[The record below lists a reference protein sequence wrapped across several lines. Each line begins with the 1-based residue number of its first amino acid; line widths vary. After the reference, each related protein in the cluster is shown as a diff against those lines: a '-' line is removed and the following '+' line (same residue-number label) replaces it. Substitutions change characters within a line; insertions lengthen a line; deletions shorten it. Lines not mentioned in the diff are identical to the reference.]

1 VLCFATPA
9 AREEKLLER
18 SIASMQSITAKVRSG
33 FAILVVLLSVA
44 AFLAYSSAHTVI
56 GLAVMVVLVLSG
68 AFTVML
74 AVLTDTFAGSIS
86 KLATAAE
93 CIARG
98 DVNQAID
105 YKSNDESGKLA
116 VALRGI
122 VQTTREREQALET
135 VSNYVGRIGNGEIP
149 EKITE
154 KYHNDAEILR
164 NNLNA
169 CIDGLGGLVEANK
182 VMQRMALNDH
192 TTEVKGSYKGIFA
205 DVTTATTLVQERLKS
220 ANRACQAVTS
230 GDYKSTMG
238 ELKKIGKRSEQDTF
252 IPGLIQ
258 MMETIDSLVSDAQF
272 LSKAAVEGK
281 LSTRADASRHQG
293 EYRKVIE
300 GINATLEAIIGPLN
314 SAASYVENI
323 SKGVIPE
330 KIRET
335 YQGDFSTLKNNL
347 NDCID
352 GLGGLVESNKV
363 LQRVAVNDYTTQV
376 TGSYQGIFAEVAA
389 ATNLAQKR
397 AANTVRIANKI
408 AEGDYAIDLAE
419 LKKVGK
425 RSEHDT
431 LIPAYIQMMESIAA
445 LSSDAQM
452 LSQAAVKGDL
462 SARAD
467 VSKHLGE
474 YRKVIQGVN
483 ATLDVAEEKNFW
495 YESILDAVPFPIH
508 VIDNDMNWTFLNRAF
523 EKLMTELSL
532 VRDRKDAVG
541 RPCST
546 AAANICKTKNCGIRQ
561 LQQGTPESFFD
572 WHGKDCKQD
581 TTFVLNR
588 KGEKVGYVET
598 VTDLTP
604 ILRAKNYT
612 AREVERLAGNLAQLA
627 QGELS
632 KLNLQEAESDEHT
645 GKVRE
650 QFVLINKNLVEVRDA
665 VKTMV
670 SDAEMLVEAGI
681 HGRLEVRADVSKH
694 LGEYR
699 KVIQG
704 VNATL
709 DAAEDKGLWYE
720 SVLDAVPFPIHV
732 IDNDMNWTF
741 LNRAFEKLMTDLNYI
756 RDRKDAV
763 GRQCSTAAANICKTK
778 NCGIK
783 QLHQGTMESFF
794 DWHGQDCKQDTAYV
808 LNRKGE
814 KIGYVETVSDLTPI
828 LRAKNYT
835 AREVDKIA
843 GNLAQLAQGELDKLN
858 LQVMEADEHT
868 GKVREQFV
876 IINNNVIAMR
886 DAVKTMVDDAV
897 VLAKAGTQGELKV
910 RADANKH
917 AGQYR
922 SVIQGMNDT
931 LDAVTGRLSSAAG
944 YIDQIS
950 KGVLPEKITHDSP
963 GDYNAIKNNLNQC
976 IDTLT
981 YAAHVA
987 KRISEGDL
995 TVEAKAQSEKDVL
1008 GHALINMLENLRST
1022 VSNVNKAALQV
1033 ASGSEEMSSTA
1044 QQLSQGSTEQAS
1056 SAEECTSSMEE
1067 MASSVH
1073 QNADNARQTETIA
1086 SKAAE
1091 DARAGGEAVSQT
1103 VKAMKEVAEKISI
1116 IEEIARKTD
1125 LLALNAAVEAARAG
1139 DHGKGFAVVASEVRK
1154 LAERSQVAAAEI
1166 SRLTKNGVHTAEGA
1180 GELLTKL
1187 VPDIHKT
1194 AELVRE
1200 IAASCAEQSSGAA
1213 QVNKAVQQLDQ
1224 VIQQNSA
1231 ASEEM
1236 ATGSQELSDQAE
1248 ILQSAISFFKTS
1260 DTQQTQ
1266 VPQAKREISSAP
1278 ARTRTAVPKG
1288 KAARAEVTHRPSR
1301 SGGVSIGL
1309 GKLGGAADLGD
1320 EDFAPYRA

>member
-1 VLCFATPA
+1 MSL
-9 AREEKLLER
+9 
-18 SIASMQSITAKVRSG
+18 SISAKVRLG
-33 FAILVVLLSVA
+33 FAILIVLLFVA
-44 AFLAYSSAHTVI
+44 ALLAYSSAHTLV
-56 GLAVMVVLVLSG
+56 GLAAMVVLLLSG
-68 AFTVML
+68 AFAVML
-74 AVLTDTFAGSIS
+74 AVVTRTFDRSVS
-86 KLATAAE
+86 TLANAAE

-98 DVNQAID
+98 DADQAID
-105 YKSNDESGKLA
+105 HKSTDESGKLA
-116 VALRGI
+116 DALRRIG
-122 VQTTREREQALET
+122 QTTRERERALQT
-135 VSNYVGRIGNGEIP
+135 LSNYIGRIGNGEIP

-154 KYHNDAEILR
+154 KFHNDSETLR

-169 CIDGLGGLVEANK
+169 CIDGLGGLVE
-182 VMQRMALNDH
+182 
-192 TTEVKGSYKGIFA
+192 
-205 DVTTATTLVQERLKS
+205 
-220 ANRACQAVTS
+220 
-230 GDYKSTMG
+230 
-238 ELKKIGKRSEQDTF
+238 
-252 IPGLIQ
+252 
-258 MMETIDSLVSDAQF
+258 
-272 LSKAAVEGK
+272 
-281 LSTRADASRHQG
+281 
-293 EYRKVIE
+293 
-300 GINATLEAIIGPLN
+300 
-314 SAASYVENI
+314 
-323 SKGVIPE
+323 
-330 KIRET
+330 
-335 YQGDFSTLKNNL
+335 
-347 NDCID
+347 
-352 GLGGLVESNKV
+352 SNKV
-363 LQRVAVNDYTTQV
+363 LQRLAVNDYTTQV
-376 TGSYQGIFAEVAA
+376 NGSYHGIFAEVAA

-397 AANTVRIANKI
+397 AANAVRIANKI
-408 AEGDYAIDLAE
+408 AEGDYAVDLAE

-445 LSSDAQM
+445 LSSDAQR
-452 LSQAAVKGDL
+452 LSEAAVKGDL
-462 SARAD
+462 SIRAD

-474 YRKVIQGVN
+474 YRNVIQGVN
-483 ATLDVAEEKNFW
+483 ATLDAAEEKSFW

-523 EKLMTELSL
+523 EKLMTDLNI

-541 RPCST
+541 RPCSS

-612 AREVERLAGNLAQLA
+612 AREVEKLAGNLAQLA
-627 QGELS
+627 QGELD
-632 KLNLQEAESDEHT
+632 KLNLQVAESDEHT

-650 QFVLINKNLVEVRDA
+650 QFVLINNNVIAMRNA

-670 SDAEMLVEAGI
+670 DDAEMLVEAGTQ
-681 HGRLEVRADVSKH
+681 GKFEVRADASKH

-709 DAAEDKGLWYE
+709 DAAENKSLWYE

-763 GRQCSTAAANICKTK
+763 GRPCSTAAANICKTK

-783 QLHQGTMESFF
+783 QLQQGTAESFF
-794 DWHGQDCKQDTAYV
+794 DWHGQDCKQDTGYV
-808 LNRKGE
+808 VSRKGE

-835 AREVDKIA
+835 AREVDKLA
-843 GNLAQLAQGELDKLN
+843 GNLAQMAQGELDKLN
-858 LQVMEADEHT
+858 LQVTEADQYT
-868 GKVREQFV
+868 GQVREQFV
-876 IINNNVIAMR
+876 IINNNVTAVR
-886 DAVKTMVDDAV
+886 DAVKTMVGDGKL
-897 VLAKAGTQGELKV
+897 LAKAGVNGELKV
-910 RADANKH
+910 RADVSKH
-917 AGQYR
+917 FGEFR
-922 SVIQGMNDT
+922 HVIQGMNDT
-931 LDAVTGRLSSAAG
+931 LDAVTGRLGNAAD
-944 YIDQIS
+944 YIARIS
-950 KGVLPEKITHDSP
+950 TGEIPEKITHDSP

-976 IDTLT
+976 IDTLSD
-981 YAAHVA
+981 AANVA

-1044 QQLSQGSTEQAS
+1044 QQLAQGSTEQAS

-1067 MASSVH
+1067 MASSVQ
-1073 QNADNARQTETIA
+1073 QNADNARQTDTIA

-1091 DARAGGEAVSQT
+1091 DARAGGEAVIQT
-1103 VKAMKEVAEKISI
+1103 VQAMKEVAEKISI

-1139 DHGKGFAVVASEVRK
+1139 EHGKGFAVVASEVRK
-1154 LAERSQVAAAEI
+1154 LAERSQIAAAEI
-1166 SRLTKNGVHTAEGA
+1166 SRLTKDGVHTAEGA
-1180 GELLTKL
+1180 GELLNKL
-1187 VPDIHKT
+1187 VPDIRKT

-1231 ASEEM
+1231 AAEEM
-1236 ATGSQELSDQAE
+1236 STGSQELSDQAE
-1248 ILQSAISFFKTS
+1248 LLQSAINFFKTS
-1260 DTQQTQ
+1260 ETQQPQTSQLRRQNSSTQ
-1266 VPQAKREISSAP
+1266 VRS
-1278 ARTRTAVPKG
+1278 RTAVPKG
-1288 KAARAEVTHRPSR
+1288 KAARTEVALRP
-1301 SGGVSIGL
+1301 GNSIGASIAL
-1309 GKLGGAADLGD
+1309 GNLGSAADARD